1 MSFWSTCHRLELAIK
16 YSVGAE
22 LLRDIKECLMEL
34 YHLYKKSSKKLCSFE
49 DLINKLKDLV
59 ELEGNYTED
68 TETVPINA
76 CGTQRIALSNIE
88 FFLVRM
94 FSYSD

>member
-22 LLRDIKECLMEL
+22 LLRDIKERLMEL

-49 DLINKLKDLV
+49 DLKEITLKILKQYQSMLV
-59 ELEGNYTED
+59 TLKGLHFQ
-68 TETVPINA
+68 I
-76 CGTQRIALSNIE
+76 
-88 FFLVRM
+88 
-94 FSYSD
+94 